1 MVGAQYD
8 YHYQINTQLTIGCF
22 TNPPTKSHEAN
33 RYSPVNLEL
42 SYLKIKMHEALIHIR
57 YTYSL
62 VYLRFKTV
70 LPL

>member
-8 YHYQINTQLTIGCF
+8 HHYQINTQLTIGCF

-42 SYLKIKMHEALIHIR
+42 SLFEN
-57 YTYSL
+57 
-62 VYLRFKTV
+62 
-70 LPL
+70 

>member
-8 YHYQINTQLTIGCF
+8 HHYQINTQLTIGCF

-42 SYLKIKMHEALIHIR
+42 SYLKIKMHEGINPYPI
-57 YTYSL
+57 
-62 VYLRFKTV
+62 YLFVGLSKV
-70 LPL
+70 